1 MILPTDGN
9 FVGQIHFLDKDG
21 FEIKNDYFNLGDNVP
36 VAPYSEHTFTGRVS
50 GQDAVKQSLRK
61 KKPPRVGRSKNG

>member
-21 FEIKNDYFNLGDNVP
+21 FEIKNDYFNLGDNVLVTP
-36 VAPYSEHTFTGRVS
+36 HSEHTFTGSTFFYNGQNAEGILKVS
-50 GQDAVKQSLRK
+50 ATARRD
-61 KKPPRVGRSKNG
+61 